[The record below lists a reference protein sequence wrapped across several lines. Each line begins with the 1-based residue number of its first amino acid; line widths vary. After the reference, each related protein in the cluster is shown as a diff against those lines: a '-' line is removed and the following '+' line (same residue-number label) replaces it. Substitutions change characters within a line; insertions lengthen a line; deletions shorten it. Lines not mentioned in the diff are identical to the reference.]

1 MPQTGPDRKLAILAV
16 VAHPH
21 DITHMC
27 GTLAHHVERG
37 DSVTAV
43 AMTGGLKTHREKLY
57 DELRKP
63 PAERN
68 MEIVLQS
75 DAAYGELKAH
85 EMAEVCSLFGVT
97 DVRIL
102 PFPDVPFE
110 VSAEVIETLAEI
122 LYEVRPHLVLT
133 HAPVAQPRHGVGYI
147 VPHDHP
153 ETGIAVAL
161 AMERVNVPDAQ
172 MKRPPVAVARVYYTG
187 VDFHTREA
195 DLFVDIADQAA
206 NRIKAEAMF
215 TSQGQ
220 TPEFARKRIEG
231 GLSASGWV
239 AHTSYAERWV
249 REGPDV
255 SRYLTI
261 TDDILEKADMSRQ
274 EIFARMAFTA
284 LPET

>member
-37 DSVTAV
+37 DSVTVV

-68 MEIVLQS
+68 MEIVLQPE
-75 DAAYGELKAH
+75 AAYGEEKAH
-85 EMAEVCSLFGVT
+85 EMVEVCSLFGIT
-97 DVRIL
+97 DVRIM

-110 VSAEVIETLAEI
+110 ASAEVVETLAEI
-122 LYEVRPHLVLT
+122 LYEVRPHLILT
-133 HAPVAQPRHGVGYI
+133 HAPIAQPRHGVGYI
-147 VPHDHP
+147 EPHDHP
-153 ETGIAVAL
+153 ETGIAVTL
-161 AMERVNVPDAQ
+161 ARERVSVPDAQ
-172 MKRPPVAVARVYYTG
+172 TKRPPVAVARIYYTG
-187 VDFHTREA
+187 VDFYTRDA

-206 NRIKAEAMF
+206 NRIKAEALF
-215 TSQGQ
+215 ASQGQ
-220 TPEFARKRIEG
+220 TPEFAHKRIEG
-231 GLSASGWV
+231 NLTHCGWL
-239 AHTSYAERWV
+239 AHTSYAEPWV
-249 REGPDV
+249 RGGPDL

-261 TDDILEKADMSRQ
+261 TDDTLEIADMSRQ
-274 EIFARMAFTA
+274 ELFARMAFTA